1 MKGNQ
6 EVIAY
11 MNELLAGELA
21 ARDQYFIHS
30 RMYAEWGYN
39 KLFERIGHEMEDE
52 TQHAEAFIR
61 RILMLE
67 GTPNMVPAKITVGKD
82 VVEML
87 KADLNTE
94 YEVRDHLKKGIALC
108 EEKQDYVTRDLLV
121 GQLKDTEEDHAH
133 WLEQQLHGFASAAP
147 ADVQATLTAFTAQ
160 ACADSLRSY
169 ADHAPTL
176 LVCGGGALNGR
187 LMAELQQRLPQLQ
200 VLSTASQ
207 GLPPL
212 QVEAAAFA
220 WLARQC
226 MLGLPGNLPAVTGAA
241 GPRVLGAIYPA

>member
-1 MKGNQ
+1 MRADPAVIDALN
-6 EVIAY
+6 EVLTL
-11 MNELLAGELA
+11 ELTAIN
-21 ARDQYFIHS
+21 QYFIHS

-133 WLEQQLHGFASAAP
+133 WLEQQL
-147 ADVQATLTAFTAQ
+147 
-160 ACADSLRSY
+160 
-169 ADHAPTL
+169 
-176 LVCGGGALNGR
+176 R
-187 LMAELQQRLPQLQ
+187 LIDLIGLQNYLQSQL
-200 VLSTASQ
+200 
-207 GLPPL
+207 
-212 QVEAAAFA
+212 
-220 WLARQC
+220 
-226 MLGLPGNLPAVTGAA
+226 
-241 GPRVLGAIYPA
+241 